1 MNRMYTTLGVILA
14 EGEDGGANTDPG
26 VTPGWNALPEGVKT
40 FLTDI
45 AGTAMTVGII
55 LGVIVLIAG
64 AIVWGFG
71 ALSNRPGVGS
81 LGVKIVVIAAVVA
94 LLCAGANAFI
104 SFFAGKGV
112 TIFL

>member
-1 MNRMYTTLGVILA
+1 MNKLGEILA
-14 EGEDGGANTDPG
+14 VGTDPG
-26 VTPGWNALPEGVKT
+26 VEPGWNALPEGVRT
-40 FLTDI
+40 FLTDV

-55 LGVIVLIAG
+55 LGVLVLVVG

-71 ALSNRPGVGS
+71 VLSHRPGVGS
-81 LGVKIVVIAAVVA
+81 VGVKIVVVAAAVA
-94 LLCAGANAFI
+94 ILCAGANAFI